1 MPLRATVF
9 FFLLSTYG
17 AHLNWQLEKHGRA
30 HIDTHTHNTSTFGV
44 ACRIWISADELNQKK
59 ASKHGGLCCL
69 LSLVTLQAKGKE
81 TLRVFVEFPF
91 KEELANETDK
101 KW

>member
-1 MPLRATVF
+1 M
-9 FFLLSTYG
+9 
-17 AHLNWQLEKHGRA
+17 
-30 HIDTHTHNTSTFGV
+30 
-44 ACRIWISADELNQKK
+44 
-59 ASKHGGLCCL
+59 